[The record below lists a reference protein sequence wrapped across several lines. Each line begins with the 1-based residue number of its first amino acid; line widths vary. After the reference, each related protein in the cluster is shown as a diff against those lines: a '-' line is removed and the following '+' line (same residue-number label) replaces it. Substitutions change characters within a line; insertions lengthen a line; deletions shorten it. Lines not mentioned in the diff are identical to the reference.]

1 MIKQRICIVGD
12 GLSGL
17 MTAVVLSKLPGIDVN
32 LIAKKARKTID
43 KRTTAIS
50 DTNYKFINQNITSLG
65 QKLFWPSKKI
75 ELFYQTSKENINFL
89 NLDEANSNLMYV
101 FENDKVKSLLLKEIS
116 KNKIKLI
123 RKDVKNL
130 IELKNYE
137 LIVLCIGGQ
146 SKIYNNIIKKRSIK
160 KDYKEIAI
168 TGYVRH
174 NYETLNTSQFFL
186 KEGPLAILPFS
197 KHYFSFVWSVKKNFF
212 ENNSKKITTLV
223 KNKIIEILKNKKDIT
238 ISNIQSYPI
247 SLSLRRQY
255 HQKNIL
261 ILGEGLHT
269 IHPVAGQGFN
279 LVLRDIKK
287 LEEIIKYYV
296 GLGISIKNSYALNDF
311 YNSRKP
317 ENTIMSLGVDA
328 THSFFKQNKY
338 LDPFKEIIVKN
349 IKNNETL
356 KKFSKIISNRGLS
369 L

>member
-1 MIKQRICIVGD
+1 MGKNDITIQSKANGNYPDIVPVIKNAYAVCTWSSSSATPAICEGKPLYVKSKNCFFYNMNSGD
-12 GLSGL
+12 I
-17 MTAVVLSKLPGIDVN
+17 KDIENPGIKDNRDKWFANYAATHYN
-32 LIAKKARKTID
+32 L
-43 KRTTAIS
+43 
-50 DTNYKFINQNITSLG
+50 
-65 QKLFWPSKKI
+65 
-75 ELFYQTSKENINFL
+75 
-89 NLDEANSNLMYV
+89 
-101 FENDKVKSLLLKEIS
+101 
-116 KNKIKLI
+116 
-123 RKDVKNL
+123 KD
-130 IELKNYE
+130 
-137 LIVLCIGGQ
+137 
-146 SKIYNNIIKKRSIK
+146 
-160 KDYKEIAI
+160 
-168 TGYVRH
+168 
-174 NYETLNTSQFFL
+174 LNTAQYFL

-197 KHYFSFVWSVKKNFF
+197 KNYFSFVWSVKKYFF
-212 ENNSKKITTLV
+212 EINSKKITNLV
-223 KNKIIEILKNKKDIT
+223 KEKIIEILKSKHNIT

-287 LEEIIKYYV
+287 LKEIVKYYA
-296 GLGISIKNSYALNDF
+296 GLGISIKNSYALHDF